1 MSMDRYILEKPNFNS
16 IDTTKVLKEFT
27 ENPVNKYSFIMQVS
41 EPRYLYWDEVKYR
54 QIPADMNHVEFWYL
68 VKQIRKL
75 SSRPT
80 FLVAENGVPFVWLRL
95 TYTDE
100 FLHKIDTHTGG
111 QIFATHEVISQENRQ
126 KFISRGILEEA
137 IASSQL
143 EGANTTRQAA
153 KQMILEKRQPRNR
166 SEKMIVNNYKT
177 MLALDQDFKNNELS
191 HELLFELH
199 HLITKDTVSA
209 NEQYRYRRDSDEVT
223 VNNTKYITHIP
234 PKESFLINQMDRLV
248 KYAND
253 KEGGSSF
260 VHPIIKAIFLHFWV
274 GYLHPFTDGN
284 GRLARALFYWHLLK
298 NNYWTFMYLP
308 ISSIIKKSPVQYSN
322 AYIYTEQDGLDLTYF
337 YDYHMRKIMKSI
349 EEFNVYIDKIIYEN
363 KQIDSLLGRN
373 YLLNERQKQLLH
385 YLLAEDEYAYVTV
398 SSHSTLNRIGRIT
411 SAKDLKHLAR
421 TNLLE
426 AKRVGK
432 FIHYYASDVLKNINK
447 KAPQG

>member
-1 MSMDRYILEKPNFNS
+1 MNKYKLEKPDFIS
-16 IDTTKVLKEFT
+16 IDTTEVLKKFT
-27 ENPVNKYSFIMQVS
+27 ENPGNKYPFIMQVS
-41 EPRYLYWDEVKYR
+41 EPEYFYWDEVKFR
-54 QIPADMNHVEFWYL
+54 PTPPDMNHIEFWYL

-80 FLVAENGVPFVWLRL
+80 FLIAENGIPFVWLRL

-111 QIFATHEVISQENRQ
+111 QIFATHEAISQENRQ

-153 KQMILEKRQPRNR
+153 KQMILEKRQPRNK
-166 SEKMIVNNYKT
+166 SERMIINNYNT
-177 MLALDQDFKNNELS
+177 MLALDQDYKKKELS

-199 HLITKDTVSA
+199 HLITKDTVPA
-209 NEQYRYRRDSDEVT
+209 NEQYRYRRDSDDIV
-223 VNNTKYITHIP
+223 VNNTKYITHVP
-234 PKESFLINQMDRLV
+234 PNESFLKSQMDRLII
-248 KYAND
+248 YANG
-253 KEGGSSF
+253 KEGGRF
-260 VHPIIKAIFLHFWV
+260 VHPIVKAIFLHFWI

-284 GRLARALFYWHLLK
+284 GRLARALFYWYLLK

-322 AYIYTEQDGLDLTYF
+322 AYIYTEQDDLDLTYF

-349 EEFNVYIDKIIYEN
+349 DEFNIYFDKIVNEN
-363 KQIDSLLGRN
+363 KQIDSLLGKK
-373 YLLNERQKQLLH
+373 YILNERQKQLLH

-398 SSHSTLNRIGRIT
+398 SSHRTLNRIGRIT
-411 SAKDLKHLAR
+411 AAKDLKYL
-421 TNLLE
+421 TKMNLLTT
-426 AKRVGK
+426 KRVGK
-432 FIHYYASDVLKNINK
+432 FIHYYASEVLKNLNK
-447 KAPQG
+447 